1 MRRTKIIGHPVDFG
15 DGTEVIFWYDRNKM
29 TDVWL
34 EEWQEHEKKTN
45 VPALNEMLADLI
57 DRWDLVEEEG
67 GPEIPVSAVEI
78 GRLFSL
84 PVKLF
89 LMQQLLTAGVP
100 SRAEGEALGAP
111 WSDSPPEQSTASMP
125 PQPEK
130 PQTLPNGDAPS
141 PLPAPS
147 ASPSPT

>member
-1 MRRTKIIGHPVDFG
+1 MSLLILPVKSG
-15 DGTEVIFWYDRNKM
+15 EAS
-29 TDVWL
+29 L
-34 EEWQEHEKKTN
+34 EAFHDS
-45 VPALNEMLADLI
+45 PFLDLI
-57 DRWDLVEEEG
+57 KLLFKERPARRYEILRLVFARNLELLCT
-67 GPEIPVSAVEI
+67 AWLI